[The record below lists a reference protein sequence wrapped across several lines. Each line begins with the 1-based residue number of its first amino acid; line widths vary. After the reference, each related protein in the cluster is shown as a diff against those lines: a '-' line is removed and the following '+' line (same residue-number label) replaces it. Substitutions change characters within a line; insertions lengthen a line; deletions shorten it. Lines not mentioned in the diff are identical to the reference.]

1 MERRRTAKRE
11 QGKGDDFLDSPID
24 QRYPVGGM
32 IMVFGKKAT
41 ILMCSICLLFTFT
54 GCGKKDVE
62 PDAVST
68 SLKPEGRLLEGAK
81 GDDQETGDSV
91 TAGELEGLDKTGTNP
106 LAEDATSQE
115 YRRQYGRSTAPLMPV
130 YFDFDSSSINVNQLD
145 SLNDSGSYLV
155 ENSSSK
161 LIVEGNCD
169 ERGTADYNLALG
181 ELRAINVK
189 KYLVNIGVE
198 GKRIKTLS
206 YGFQRP
212 LLYGSDEDSWAANR
226 RADLVI
232 P

>member
-81 GDDQETGDSV
+81 GDDQETDESV

-106 LAEDATSQE
+106 LAEDTTSQE

-161 LIVEGNCD
+161 LVVEGNCD

-198 GKRIKTLS
+198 SNRIKTVS
-206 YGFQRP
+206 YGSQRP
-212 LLYGSDEDSWAANR
+212 LFYGSDEDSWAANR